1 MRQGL
6 LAVVLSVGLAAPISA
21 AEVLPSE
28 PGIELT
34 IQSQI
39 EAFLVDDFSRAF
51 TFASPSIRMYFG
63 NPERFGA
70 MVRNGYPMV
79 LRPDEFRFLE
89 LRDIDGRVWQKVLIR
104 DEFGAVHLLDYQMV
118 QTPDGWR
125 INGVQVL
132 RPPDVGA

>member
-1 MRQGL
+1 
-6 LAVVLSVGLAAPISA
+6 
-21 AEVLPSE
+21 
-28 PGIELT
+28 
-34 IQSQI
+34 
-39 EAFLVDDFSRAF
+39 
-51 TFASPSIRMYFG
+51 
-63 NPERFGA
+63 

-79 LRPDEFRFLE
+79 WRPDEFRFLE